1 MDIRGIQFL
10 EDVSWDSGRD
20 SVVFYAQLGRK
31 KIPCAVGKNT
41 LNDYFQTKNTKA
53 NALENFQTHVKKIQN
68 IAKRLIAEDLFDDN
82 NEVVIFTE
90 DLV

>member
-10 EDVSWDSGRD
+10 EDVSWDSARE
-20 SVVFYAQLGRK
+20 SVVFFAQIGKK
-31 KIPCAVGKNT
+31 KIPCAVSKNA
-41 LNDYFQTKNTKA
+41 LNDYFQTKNTKIM
-53 NALENFQTHVKKIQN
+53 ALENFKIHTKKIQN
-68 IAKRLIAEDLFDDN
+68 IAKRLMAEDLFDDN